1 MTRVTRGLS
10 ITLEVMLSGNK
21 ISRLGESACRQV
33 RSRVPQGLGLI
44 LCAKLE
50 VTHDTT
56 NAPSKARS
64 LFLDAQFSQSVLT
77 FGP

>member
-1 MTRVTRGLS
+1 MTRVPCGLS
-10 ITLEVMLSGNK
+10 ITLEVMLSGYR
-21 ISRLGESACRQV
+21 ISRLGGSACSQV

-56 NAPSKARS
+56 NAPPKARS
-64 LFLDAQFSQSVLT
+64 LFLDAQFPQPVLT